1 MEEQGLELLNEDY
14 LMSKI
19 YIIRGVQV
27 MLDADLAAVYGY
39 ETRSFNQQVKN
50 NIEKFDAD
58 FRFQLTKEE
67 YQELLRSKNLTSNNF
82 ITNYKIAEYDSIKV
96 LTSKNLISKTE
107 KRGGRKHLPYVFSEQ
122 GIYMLMTVL
131 KGELAVSQS
140 KKLIR
145 LFKRW
150 SFSKLLT
157 QASKSPSS
165 AITLTTVFTK
175 QSSTI
180 SRRNILM

>member
-27 MLDADLAAVYGY
+27 MLDADLAAVYGS

-67 YQELLRSKNLTSNNF
+67 FQELLRSKKLTSNNLA
-82 ITNYKIAEYDSIKV
+82 TNYKLTEYESIEV

-107 KRGGRKHLPYVFSEQ
+107 KRGGRKHLPYVFTEQ

-145 LFKRW
+145 LFK
-150 SFSKLLT
+150 SKH
-157 QASKSPSS
+157 
-165 AITLTTVFTK
+165 
-175 QSSTI
+175 
-180 SRRNILM
+180 